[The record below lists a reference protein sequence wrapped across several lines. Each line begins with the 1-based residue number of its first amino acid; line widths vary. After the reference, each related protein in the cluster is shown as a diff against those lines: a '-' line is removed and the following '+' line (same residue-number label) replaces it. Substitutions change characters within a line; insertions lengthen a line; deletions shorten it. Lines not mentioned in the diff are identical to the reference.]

1 MKWALA
7 ALAHLVPLPSSGSH
21 VHPFWESTSLILST
35 FHIELTPFSLPRGG
49 HVLQAWPVS

>member
-21 VHPFWESTSLILST
+21 VHPFWESTSLI
-35 FHIELTPFSLPRGG
+35 
-49 HVLQAWPVS
+49 PVNVSH